1 MPLYQPHFFF
11 SPSSLFSLN
20 PYCHPL
26 NGRPPIH
33 RPEQV
38 SQSGSSRST
47 RNMVLLY
54 SYVCC
59 ATRAGKAGY
68 HPPLP
73 FHPSI
78 HNARGVPTCLQVLP
92 FSSSPRC
99 KVRTHTHTH
108 SESEREALGQSRA
121 DTHPSFLPP
130 HLSPF
135 PLPPL
140 PVSRLINTKLA
151 D

>member
-108 SESEREALGQSRA
+108 TVRVRERLSVRVAQ
-121 DTHPSFLPP
+121 THTLLFFLRIFP
-130 HLSPF
+130 LSPSPLF
-135 PLPPL
+135 PFL
-140 PVSRLINTKLA
+140 